1 MVRIEEIEIGRNLEF
16 KADIII
22 WYPWI
27 LLQMYEIPGGF
38 DIGLL

>member
-22 WYPWI
+22 WYPS
-27 LLQMYEIPGGF
+27 GGF